1 MAISNSNKVSEE
13 PAREYAVSFPLI
25 TDLSANQQM
34 VLNSK
39 DPFWVTGPAGCGKS
53 IVSLWRYINDAKDN
67 NNNIIMI
74 AYTKSLRKYLNC
86 CIEQSGN
93 NNIRQVQS
101 LYKTFKKN
109 GTWITQPKGE
119 HYDEVIIDEAQDIE
133 IEAFKAIAS
142 VTKKICINA
151 DMNQQLYSN
160 QNRPNT
166 EENLENILK
175 ECKFEP
181 LKKYSLNRIYRY
193 DQGIYEF
200 VTAFIGLGQSVEASN
215 NFSDDRYTL
224 PVVYE
229 NIPNDQEISFIIE
242 LAKSYSN
249 TNIAILLPFANEK
262 GCDKFNDEYIKN
274 CSVEYYYNKL
284 QYHIDCTYYISSE
297 NMENFKIGR
306 VHICTFKS
314 AKGLE
319 FDTVIIPKLHLIKRI
334 TEKENKQNSKTC
346 DSDLQFQ
353 SKAANQDIITMKDYY
368 VGLTRA
374 KTNLILLNN
383 VSLNKIQYFIN
394 MGETDCYMRKDYNEM
409 KN

>member
-1 MAISNSNKVSEE
+1 MATVNKISEE

-39 DPFWVTGPAGCGKS
+39 EPFWVTGPAGCGKS

-67 NNNIIMI
+67 NNNIIMV
-74 AYTKSLRKYLNC
+74 AYTRSLRKYLNY
-86 CIEQSGN
+86 CIEKSGN
-93 NNIRQVQS
+93 NIKEVQS
-101 LYKTFKKN
+101 LYKTFNSSTKSNIK
-109 GTWITQPKGE
+109 
-119 HYDEVIIDEAQDIE
+119 YDEVIIDEAQDIE
-133 IEAFKAIAS
+133 IEVFKAIAS
-142 VTKKICINA
+142 ATKRICINA

-200 VTAFIGLGQSVEASN
+200 VTAFIGLGQSVEALD

-229 NIPNDQEISFIIE
+229 NIPNDQEISFIVE
-242 LAKSYSN
+242 LIKSYSD

-306 VHICTFKS
+306 VHICTFNLLR
-314 AKGLE
+314 GW
-319 FDTVIIPKLHLIKRI
+319 
-334 TEKENKQNSKTC
+334 
-346 DSDLQFQ
+346 
-353 SKAANQDIITMKDYY
+353 
-368 VGLTRA
+368 
-374 KTNLILLNN
+374 NLIQLSFQNCTL
-383 VSLNKIQYFIN
+383 
-394 MGETDCYMRKDYNEM
+394 
-409 KN
+409 

>member
-67 NNNIIMI
+67 NNIVMI

-93 NNIRQVQS
+93 SINEVKS
-101 LYKTFKKN
+101 LYETFKYN
-109 GTWITQPKGE
+109 NSWIIEPDIK
-119 HYDEVIIDEAQDIE
+119 YDGVIIDEAQDIE

-142 VTKKICINA
+142 ATKRICINA

-160 QNRPNT
+160 QNRPDT
-166 EENLENILK
+166 EERLENILK
-175 ECKFEP
+175 DCEFEP

-200 VTAFIGLGQSVEASN
+200 VTAFIGLGQSVEALD
-215 NFSDDRYTL
+215 NFSNDRYTL

-229 NIPNDQEISFIIE
+229 NIPNDEEISFIVE
-242 LAKSYSN
+242 LIKSYSD
-249 TNIAILLPFANEK
+249 TNIAILLPFIKEESCN
-262 GCDKFNDEYIKN
+262 KFNNKHIKE
-274 CSVEYYYNKL
+274 CSVKYYYDELKSRV
-284 QYHIDCTYYISSE
+284 DCTYYVSNE
-297 NMENFKIGR
+297 NEVKIGR

-319 FDTVIIPKLHLIKRI
+319 FDTVIIPKLHLIRLI
-334 TEKENKQNSKTC
+334 TENKTINQN
-346 DSDLQFQ
+346 
-353 SKAANQDIITMKDYY
+353 IITKKDYY

-383 VSLNKIQYFIN
+383 VSLNKIQYFN
-394 MGETDCYMRKDYNEM
+394 DMGKTDCYIKKDYNEM

>member
-1 MAISNSNKVSEE
+1 MATVLNFNKISEE

-39 DPFWVTGPAGCGKS
+39 EPFWVTGPAGCGKS

-67 NNNIIMI
+67 NNIIMV
-74 AYTKSLRKYLNC
+74 AYTRSLRKYLNY
-86 CIEQSGN
+86 CIEKSGN
-93 NNIRQVQS
+93 NIKEVQS
-101 LYKTFKKN
+101 LYKTFNSSTKSNIK
-109 GTWITQPKGE
+109 
-119 HYDEVIIDEAQDIE
+119 YDEVIIDEAQDIE
-133 IEAFKAIAS
+133 IEVFKAIAS
-142 VTKKICINA
+142 ATNRICINA

-160 QNRPNT
+160 QNRPDT
-166 EENLENILK
+166 EERLENILK
-175 ECKFEP
+175 DCEFEP

-229 NIPNDQEISFIIE
+229 NIPNDQEISFIVE
-242 LAKSYSN
+242 LIKSYSN

-306 VHICTFKS
+306 IHICTFKS

-346 DSDLQFQ
+346 ASGLQFQ

>member
-1 MAISNSNKVSEE
+1 MTTVLNFNKISEE

-39 DPFWVTGPAGCGKS
+39 EPFWVTGPAGCGKS

-67 NNNIIMI
+67 DNIIMV
-74 AYTKSLRKYLNC
+74 AYTRSLRKYLNY
-86 CIEQSGN
+86 CIKKSGN
-93 NNIRQVQS
+93 NIKEVQS
-101 LYKTFKKN
+101 LCKTFNSSIKSNIK
-109 GTWITQPKGE
+109 
-119 HYDEVIIDEAQDIE
+119 YDEVIIDEAQDIE
-133 IEAFKAIAS
+133 IETFKAIAS
-142 VTKKICINA
+142 ATKRICINA

-160 QNRPNT
+160 QNRPDT

-200 VTAFIGLGQSVEASN
+200 VTAFTGLGQSVEALD
-215 NFSDDRYTL
+215 NFSNDRYTL

-229 NIPNDQEISFIIE
+229 NIPNDQEISFIVE
-242 LAKSYSN
+242 LIKSYSD

-346 DSDLQFQ
+346 TSGLQSQ
-353 SKAANQDIITMKDYY
+353 SKVVNQDIITMKDYY

-394 MGETDCYMRKDYNEM
+394 MGETDCYMRKDYNEI